1 MLTLARPSCSVVCR
15 KMTTWQ
21 SEFGDGGRLVSS
33 PALSAL
39 DAFRRLAMIAL
50 AVVAL
55 PTQAAIIINVDRAA
69 FQLAVAAGKV
79 SEQNFDA
86 IPAGTI
92 LGVTPDVTYSASAG
106 SPIVTN
112 LFLTSTPPNG
122 LGETDLEFFPP
133 GDAATFAFTS
143 SITAFAIDVNTF
155 AGTDGAYQAV
165 LSTGDIVTS
174 IFSVFPGFAT
184 GQFIGFITDTP
195 FTSVT
200 IRDVT
205 GFSYTLDTLV
215 YGQASTVPEPATL
228 ALLGL
233 GLLGMALTR
242 RTS

>member
-1 MLTLARPSCSVVCR
+1 
-15 KMTTWQ
+15 MTMWQ
-21 SEFGDGGRLVSS
+21 SEFCDGGRLAPSLAL
-33 PALSAL
+33 PALE
-39 DAFRRLAMIAL
+39 AFRRLALIAL
-50 AVVAL
+50 VIAL

-69 FQLAVAAGKV
+69 FQAAVAGGEF
-79 SEQNFDA
+79 SEQDFDS

-112 LFLTSTPPNG
+112 RFLTSTPPNG

-133 GDAATFAFTS
+133 GDTATFTFNS
-143 SITAFAIDVNTF
+143 PITAFAIDVNTF
-155 AGTDGAYQAV
+155 AATNGAYRAT

-174 IFSVFPGFAT
+174 LFSVFPGFAT
-184 GQFIGFITDTP
+184 GQFIGFISDTP

-200 IRDVT
+200 ISDAT

-215 YGQASTVPEPATL
+215 YGQASAVPEPATL

-233 GLLGMALTR
+233 GLLGMALAR
-242 RTS
+242 RTT

>member
-1 MLTLARPSCSVVCR
+1 M
-15 KMTTWQ
+15 MTWQ
-21 SEFGDGGRLVSS
+21 SEFGDGGRLAPSL
-33 PALSAL
+33 ALSAL
-39 DAFRRLAMIAL
+39 EAISSHRALIAL
-50 AVVAL
+50 VVVAL
-55 PTQAAIIINVDRAA
+55 PTQAAIIINVDRGA

-79 SEQNFDA
+79 SEQNFDS

-92 LGVTPDVTYSASAG
+92 LGVTPDVTYSASPG

-112 LFLTSTPPNG
+112 QFLTSTPPNG

-133 GDAATFAFTS
+133 GDTATFTFTS
-143 SITAFAIDVNTF
+143 PITAFAIDVNTF
-155 AGTDGAYQAV
+155 AGTDGAYRAT

-174 IFSVFPGFAT
+174 LFSVFPGFAT
-184 GQFIGFITDTP
+184 GQFIGFISDTP

-200 IRDVT
+200 ISDVT

-215 YGQASTVPEPATL
+215 YGEASAVPEPATL

-233 GLLGMALTR
+233 GLLGMALAR